1 MFASEP
7 LADSEDKII
16 ERLGNCDVPVDYMDL
31 LSHRIRC
38 RKIEIFHYDDEVSF
52 TPNDEEEEQEM
63 SNGPIVSEDHT
74 DDEDRTLQLV
84 NDLDCLIRR
93 IEQMQLVIKERKKQQ
108 DLESGVTE
116 ASTEQL
122 KKQQKT
128 EKQEDKEQEKET
140 KKQPENY
147 ELSCV
152 ELTEVRDLQHGHHR
166 LQCEINEMICNYRL
180 LRDLLQKLRGQMC
193 QENRRCR
200 QLGAKIN
207 QLQEW
212 TREVGKELPVC
223 KERYQRLLDKKLT
236 KAEADRV
243 IKANIAKAYRRSR
256 AFLSTRRLQFD
267 LREFHAE
274 IDELTEYADDLRQ
287 EMVRRFTTIENETI
301 LTHSIAETISS
312 KGASFEMENMGQEH
326 KLLG

>member
-7 LADSEDKII
+7 LQDSEDKII
-16 ERLGNCDVPVDYMDL
+16 ERLGDCDVAVDYMDL

-63 SNGPIVSEDHT
+63 SYGPMFSEDHT

-84 NDLDCLIRR
+84 KDLDCLIRR
-93 IEQMQLVIKERKKQQ
+93 IEQMQIVIKERKKQQ

-122 KKQQKT
+122 KKQT
-128 EKQEDKEQEKET
+128 EKPVEKQKDEQ
-140 KKQPENY
+140 KKLKVSAND

-152 ELTEVRDLQHGHHR
+152 ELMEVRDLQHGHHR

-180 LRDLLQKLRGQMC
+180 LRELLKKLRAQMC

-200 QLGAKIN
+200 QLGAQIVQFK
-207 QLQEW
+207 EW
-212 TREVGKELPVC
+212 SEEVAKELPVC

-236 KAEADRV
+236 KEEAARV
-243 IKANIAKAYRRSR
+243 IKANIAKAYRRSKS
-256 AFLSTRRLQFD
+256 FLCTRQLRFD

-274 IDELTEYADDLRQ
+274 IDELTEYADDLCQ
-287 EMVRRFTTIENETI
+287 EMMRRFTSIENDSA
-301 LTHSIAETISS
+301 LTHSLVESNSS
-312 KGASFEMENMGQEH
+312 QLKSLEKEDMS
-326 KLLG
+326 